1 MSLMLKKYKFTIF
14 YLLRDKVPKALRL
27 HFFIRLI
34 QMSMGA

>member
-14 YLLRDKVPKALRL
+14 YLLRDKVPNALRL
-27 HFFIRLI
+27 HFYIRLM

>member
-14 YLLRDKVPKALRL
+14 YLLRDKVSNVLRL
-27 HFFIRLI
+27 HFYLRLM